1 MKGDL
6 PSSPVHESLPTIC
19 ELVHTLNVGGAEILA
34 REYAL
39 RSASNYR
46 FVFACLDEC
55 GAIGDQL
62 KDLGYPVAVLGRRP
76 GFDLLCI
83 RRLASFCRN
92 QRVRLIHAH
101 QYGPFFYAELASRI
115 ARRIPVLFTEHGRDF
130 PDYRRP
136 KRVLANRVLLRGR
149 DRVVAVGQ
157 YVRDA
162 LVQNEGLPPQ
172 RVEVVYNGIDCDAY
186 GEGKLGHR
194 VEIRAGWGLDDSHL
208 AIVQVARLN
217 RLKDHA
223 TALRAMKLLSADVPL
238 VRLVLVGDGEERAAL
253 EALTAELGLRDR
265 VIFVG
270 MRKNVAELLGAA
282 DLFLL
287 SSISEGIPLTLL
299 EAMAAGL
306 PCAATR
312 VGGIP
317 EVIVDGQTGLLA
329 APSDPRDLAD
339 KLRTMLSDASLRGR
353 IGAAGAARVRER
365 FDARQMHQAYA
376 KIFGEMLGTNSASP
390 LSQGHMG
397 ETVTR
402 S

>member
-1 MKGDL
+1 MRDL
-6 PSSPVHESLPTIC
+6 PSNLVRGDLPTIC

-39 RSASNYR
+39 RSAANYR

-55 GAIGDQL
+55 GVIGDQL
-62 KDLGYPVAVLGRRP
+62 KELGYPVAVLGRRP

-83 RRLASFCRN
+83 RRLAHFCRN

-101 QYGPFFYAELASRI
+101 QYGPFLYAELASRF
-115 ARRIPVLFTEHGRDF
+115 ARGVPVLFTEHGRDF

-136 KRVLANRVLLRGR
+136 KRVLANRVLLRRR
-149 DRVVAVGQ
+149 DRVVAVGE

-172 RVEVVYNGIDCDAY
+172 RVEVVYNGIDCKAY
-186 GEGKLGHR
+186 GEGGQVR
-194 VEIRAGWGLDDSHL
+194 RAEMRAGWGLDDSHL

-223 TALRAMKLLSADVPL
+223 TSIRAMKLLTAEFPKA
-238 VRLVLVGDGEERAAL
+238 RLVLVGDGEERATL
-253 EALTAELGLRDR
+253 EALTLEQGLHDR
-265 VIFVG
+265 VIFLG
-270 MRKNVAELLGAA
+270 MRKDVSEQLGAA
-282 DLFLL
+282 DLFVL

-306 PCAATR
+306 PCVATR

-317 EVIVDGQTGLLA
+317 EVIVDGRTGLLA
-329 APSDPRDLAD
+329 TPSDPRELAD
-339 KLRTMLSDASLRGR
+339 KIRVMLSDTLLRQR
-353 IGAAGAARVRER
+353 IGAAGAERVREH
-365 FDARQMHQAYA
+365 FDASQMHQAYA
-376 KIFGEMLGTNSASP
+376 KLFGEMLGTNTASST
-390 LSQGHMG
+390 SQGLMG
-397 ETVTR
+397 QAVSR
-402 S
+402 I